1 MRRMTPSLLLTVCLS
16 LAIGAI
22 TSAAANAE
30 SNWTELSLSSS
41 AVDQYLK
48 DNPTHDG
55 RGIVIAI
62 LDTGVDMDVPGLQT
76 TTTGEMKVIDVQDF
90 SGQGDVDI
98 ARAIWSADEQFIV
111 RYAKD
116 GAPQNYTPPVKEYR
130 GDDTTVWFGAIEEKL
145 FQNSA
150 VSDINDNGDRDDVF
164 GVCVISKNNG
174 TDDDAV
180 CFVDTDLDRDF
191 SDEKPLKNYKLNYDR
206 FTFARDAKEK
216 QREPITLALNIFTGQ
231 RKVVFH
237 FDDGG
242 HGTHVAGI
250 AAGHKIQGQDGF
262 NGVAPGASVISL
274 KIGHNSLAGGATTT
288 GSKKK
293 AFDYAALYAR
303 ENNVTVVCNLSYGIG
318 SLREGHSDVD
328 KALNNMLRANPGVI
342 FCTSAGNE
350 GPGLSCVGTPAAAR
364 SVITIG
370 ALLAVDTARD
380 VRGET
385 ISAAQLTQFSSRGG
399 ELCKPDVATPGMM
412 TSTVPRWNARGDF
425 WQGTSMASPYAT
437 GLCAIMAQTLRDK
450 DIMPNASWVKQALKA
465 SCKTLP
471 GFTALDYG
479 AGLPQ
484 LPRAVELLGQIAEA
498 RANDVLYDIDLSVES
513 PLAVGGEGEAAYWRT
528 RYPPMDED
536 ITFTLKPVFAPG
548 ADATDIPAFS
558 KRINLSSDAD
568 WIKLNQTQTY
578 LRSEQVARVLAKYD
592 ASKLKQPGLYVATVI
607 GEADGVPLV
616 RMLHSVIVPHTTNA
630 ASDYT
635 VSLKNQS
642 CDGWRVNRHFVE
654 VPPGASAMH
663 IMLKAVEGKAST
675 AHMYYVF
682 KPDGTKA
689 TSRYPVRI
697 NTADDAIEATATIS
711 DKLCPGIW
719 ELPVTSAGAGD
730 VSHYDLEIRFDGVH
744 ATPKH
749 IVDLT
754 SAAGSTAKG
763 DVTLTNVFERPIHVA
778 LTGEISG
785 ERKTQEK
792 DASPDEDNITI
803 PLKLARGFKAVRVKV
818 SVSEK
823 VYAKFT
829 DCALNIYDPKGNAI
843 AQGGLSGTEA
853 TLYARN
859 PNAGADMTKCKLEI
873 VPAFAY
879 HNTEDNVTFN
889 IEIDYLYDQ
898 PVNVKVT
905 QGSAAAI
912 TLYPSVPAK
921 LDYKVSQR
929 LPEPAKGNLR
939 FGHIHATEKRSGHAV
954 ARVEIVEE

>member
-1 MRRMTPSLLLTVCLS
+1 MRRMTPSLLLPVCLALAAS
-16 LAIGAI
+16 LLNDA
-22 TSAAANAE
+22 TSYAE
-30 SNWTELSLSSS
+30 SSWTELSLSSS

-62 LDTGVDMDVPGLQT
+62 LDTGVDMDVLGLQT

-90 SGQGDVDI
+90 SGQGDVEI

-116 GAPQNYTPPVKEYR
+116 GAPQNYTPPAAEMR
-130 GDDTTVWFGAIEEKL
+130 GDGTTVWFGTLDEKM

-164 GVCVISKNNG
+164 GVCVIAQKDGN
-174 TDDDAV
+174 DDDAV

-191 SDEKPLKNYKLNYDR
+191 SDEKPLKNYKLNHDR
-206 FTFARDAKEK
+206 FTFARTAKEE

-262 NGVAPGASVISL
+262 NGVAPGAYVISL

-293 AFDYAALYAR
+293 AFAYAARYAR

-364 SVITIG
+364 SAITVG

-385 ISAAQLTQFSSRGG
+385 INAAQLTQFSSRGG

-437 GLCAIMAQTLRDK
+437 GLCAIMAQTLREN
-450 DIMPNASWVKQALKA
+450 DIMPRADWVKQALKA
-465 SCKTLP
+465 SSQALP

-484 LPRAVELLGQIAEA
+484 LPKAVELLAAIADA
-498 RANDVLYDIDLSVES
+498 REGDVLYDIDLSVES
-513 PLAVGGEGEAAYWRT
+513 PLAVGGSGEAAYWRT
-528 RYPPMDED
+528 RFPPTDD
-536 ITFTLKPVFAPG
+536 VTFTLKPVFAPG
-548 ADATDIPAFS
+548 AEATDIPKFS
-558 KRINLSSDAD
+558 KRINLSCDAD

-578 LRSEQVARVLAKYD
+578 LRSEQVARVQAKYD
-592 ASKLKQPGLYVATVI
+592 ASKLTEPGLHVATIV
-607 GEADGVPLV
+607 GEADGSPLV
-616 RMLHSVIVPHTTNA
+616 HMTHSVIVPHTTSA
-630 ASDYT
+630 ADNYT
-635 VSLKNQS
+635 IALKNQS
-642 CDGWRVNRHFVE
+642 VDGWRVNRHYVE

-663 IMLKAVEGKAST
+663 VTLKAVEGKPST

-689 TSRYPVRI
+689 TGRYPVRI
-697 NTADDAIEATATIS
+697 RTNDDQLESSVTIS

-719 ELPVTSAGAGD
+719 ELPITSNGAD
-730 VSHYDLEIRFDGVH
+730 DQSHYDLMVRFDGVH
-744 ATPKH
+744 ATPEK
-749 IVDLT
+749 IVDLA
-754 SAAGSTAKG
+754 SAAGATAKG

-778 LTGEISG
+778 LSGEITGEC
-785 ERKTQEK
+785 KTVTK
-792 DASPDEDNITI
+792 DASPDEDQVTMT
-803 PLKLARGFKAVRVKV
+803 LKLAKGFRAVRVKV

-823 VYAKFT
+823 EYAKFT

-873 VPAFAY
+873 VPAFTH
-879 HNTEDNVTFN
+879 HNTEDKVSFDVE
-889 IEIDYLYDQ
+889 IEYLYDN

-905 QGSAAAI
+905 QGSSTAI
-912 TLYPSVPAK
+912 TLYPGVPAK
-921 LDYKVSQR
+921 LEYKAAQR
-929 LPEPAKGNLR
+929 LPEPAKGNSR

-954 ARVEIVEE
+954 ASVKIVED